1 MTALPAKTRSNHGGA
16 DRSEAVAQGTLTAS
30 SGFGRKR
37 QKTEGASKYSK
48 QIKSMFKLQASYKAL
63 EELMEKECDA
73 EEQHYGPLPDRP
85 VSHPFME
92 RQFGD
97 LVTHDV
103 SRHFPCDVVSIAL
116 FDGDTKLFACSGLP
130 LPQPSRRPKLDLARY
145 VTTARFATE
154 YKAKRYRDDKLR
166 IEVRLPDGEKIGGL
180 LELYNR
186 HIAIVTLLDRRTD
199 HPVDLKL
206 PAGQCSIDYRVTV
219 AGRAFGSCCLMTAK
233 VDHQPDWAD
242 MRRFFPLTIEAF
254 LGGPVLGEDNM
265 IMGMSIEVGN
275 DDRMGTAASAFVSY
289 LPLPVLCRYLKHFQ
303 ILERDEL
310 HFRGYLL
317 PDRVH
322 TLVPS
327 GFMRRINRIKHYGYP
342 MPPPLMLELNAAL
355 LNRFE
360 ECFGETLAWKG
371 YPFPVR
377 RASILGVWKQI
388 RKDVARDISRRVVSI
403 ASFHGYERYFA
414 CTGLHIKWHGRTVVL
429 TSASLVRSCDNEE
442 EIDNSLKI
450 EVLLPPNQRASG
462 KLEFYN
468 LNYNIAIVSVQKKF
482 ISVCPEDIF
491 IKASMPK
498 LSAKVVAVGR
508 EPRQGLLI
516 ASIGEVKRRDK
527 DCELDCKDLM
537 LSTCNTKKAGIGG
550 PLINFY
556 GSFVG
561 MNFYDGRSL
570 TPFLPRSKIVQ
581 VLGSMIN
588 LPFPSERGDG
598 PMHFKDA
605 GGEQR
610 ENRILYYR
618 WPVPELYWYH
628 GRLDVDYAAHEHV
641 GRRLH

>member
-1 MTALPAKTRSNHGGA
+1 ML
-16 DRSEAVAQGTLTAS
+16 AV
-30 SGFGRKR
+30 
-37 QKTEGASKYSK
+37 
-48 QIKSMFKLQASYKAL
+48 LQASYKAL

-97 LVTHDV
+97 LVTRDV

-199 HPVDLKL
+199 HPVDVEL
-206 PAGQCSIDYRVTV
+206 PAGYPSSGEVRV
-219 AGRAFGSCCLMTAK
+219 AGRAFGSGCLMTAK
-233 VDHQPDWAD
+233 VELVPGWAD
-242 MRRFFPLTIEAF
+242 MSWCFALNLEVDLPIDAI
-254 LGGPVLGEDNM
+254 LGGPVLGEDNK
-265 IMGMSIEVGN
+265 ILGISIDVGHDGPRAN
-275 DDRMGTAASAFVSY
+275 AYASF
-289 LPLPVLCRYLKHFQ
+289 LPLPQLRRYLKHFQ
-303 ILERDEL
+303 ILDRDEL

-414 CTGLHIKWHGRTVVL
+414 CTGLLIKWHGRTVVL

-468 LNYNIAIVSVQKKF
+468 LNYNIAILSVQKKF

-491 IKASMPK
+491 NKASMPK

-527 DCELDCKDLM
+527 DCELDCKELM

-588 LPFPSERGDG
+588 LPFPLERGDG
-598 PMHFKDA
+598 VPVHFKDA
-605 GGEQR
+605 GGEQP
-610 ENRILYYR
+610 ENRILDYR
-618 WPVPELYWYH
+618 WHVPEPYWYH
-628 GRLDVDYAAHEHV
+628 GLLDVGFDEHKHI
-641 GRRLH
+641 GRVLH